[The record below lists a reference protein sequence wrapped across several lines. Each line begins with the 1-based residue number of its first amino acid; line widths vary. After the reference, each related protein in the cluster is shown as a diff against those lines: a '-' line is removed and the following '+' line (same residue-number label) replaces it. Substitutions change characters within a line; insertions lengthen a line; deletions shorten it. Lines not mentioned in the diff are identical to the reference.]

1 MSTNLRD
8 ESERIK
14 LVPGDMIVD
23 ITCNNVGILVERVR
37 RISMQDDDVYF
48 WTIHWSKEM
57 EQIIIPMGKNMFSNN
72 FVSMVSGVLGRA
84 PWLGGRINHFLE
96 NMINC

>member
-1 MSTNLRD
+1 MQTNLRE

-23 ITCNNVGILVERVR
+23 IASNNVGILIERVR

-48 WTIHWSKEM
+48 WIIHWTKESDNMVPMTLQM
-57 EQIIIPMGKNMFSNN
+57 EEDGLKISIVVGLYDLFS
-72 FVSMVSGVLGRA
+72 SSDLQK
-84 PWLGGRINHFLE
+84 LK
-96 NMINC
+96 

>member
-1 MSTNLRD
+1 LRE

-37 RISMQDDDVYF
+37 RISIQDDDVYF
-48 WTIHWSKEM
+48 WMIHWSKEREQVSPMTLQM
-57 EQIIIPMGKNMFSNN
+57 EEEGLKISIVVGLYDLFS
-72 FVSMVSGVLGRA
+72 SGDLTK
-84 PWLGGRINHFLE
+84 
-96 NMINC
+96 MK

>member
-1 MSTNLRD
+1 MQTNLRE

-37 RISMQDDDVYF
+37 RISIQDDDVYF
-48 WTIHWSKEM
+48 WMIHWSKEREQVSPMTLQM
-57 EQIIIPMGKNMFSNN
+57 EEEGLKISIVVGLYDLFS
-72 FVSMVSGVLGRA
+72 SGDLTK
-84 PWLGGRINHFLE
+84 
-96 NMINC
+96 MK

>member
-1 MSTNLRD
+1 MRE

-37 RISMQDDDVYF
+37 RISIQDDDVYF
-48 WTIHWSKEM
+48 WMIHWSKEREQVSPMTLQM
-57 EQIIIPMGKNMFSNN
+57 EEEGLKISIVVGLYDLFS
-72 FVSMVSGVLGRA
+72 SGDLTK
-84 PWLGGRINHFLE
+84 
-96 NMINC
+96 MK

>member
-57 EQIIIPMGKNMFSNN
+57 EQITPMTLQMEEEGLKISIVIGLYDLFS
-72 FVSMVSGVLGRA
+72 VTE
-84 PWLGGRINHFLE
+84 LE
-96 NMINC
+96 KLK